1 MLLYTNGDVHNL
13 CLAITLQALKDYA
26 KASKC
31 EPGEELTDSQ
41 IKERKEIKK
50 WLESDYGKMI
60 TDELSL
66 IALKALNKDEK
77 TVIKNVVYATRKD

>member
-1 MLLYTNGDVHNL
+1 MLFPNGDPVHNL

-31 EPGEELTDSQ
+31 EPGEELNDSQ

-50 WLESDYGKMI
+50 WLESDYGKMV
-60 TDELSL
+60 TNELSL
-66 IALKALNKDEK
+66 IALKALNKDEE
-77 TVIKNVVYATRKD
+77 TVIKNVVYATRRD

>member
-1 MLLYTNGDVHNL
+1 MLFPNGDPVHNL

-31 EPGEELTDSQ
+31 EPGEELNDSQ

-50 WLESDYGKMI
+50 WLESDYGKMV
-60 TDELSL
+60 TNELSL
-66 IALKALNKDEK
+66 IALKALNKDEEK
-77 TVIKNVVYATRKD
+77 VIKNVVYATRKD